1 MNSEP
6 VVIVAGRRTPFA
18 RAGTDLARHTAQAM
32 GQHAVSAVQQA
43 GGLAADILGA
53 LAFGTV
59 VLDPRTPNPGR
70 EIVLGSGLP
79 PSMPAHTVS
88 AYCISGLHA
97 VTDIAA
103 SIQSGRIQ
111 AGIAAGA
118 DSLSQPSLLFRPS
131 AVRAF
136 TAMARARS
144 LPARLAALAKL
155 RPGHFVPVAPGVAE
169 PSTGLTMGQHCE
181 IMAKTWQIPR
191 EVQDTIALTSHQ
203 RATAAWSDG
212 RLAGQVAPMAG
223 LARDN
228 QVRGD
233 TSLEKLS
240 TLKTVFDPSPR
251 GTLTAGNSSPLTD
264 GGAAV
269 LLSSRRAAEQAGAP
283 LLAVIKDWE
292 YAALALDDG
301 LLMAPA
307 LAVPRLLSRHG
318 LTLDDI
324 DLIEIHEAFAAQ
336 VEANTRAWEQGWR
349 EPAIGRVDPQRLNV
363 CGSSIAVGHPFAAT
377 GGRIVMTLAYEMAR
391 RGARRGLISICAAGG
406 MAGAMLLEQA

>member
-1 MNSEP
+1 MKQEP
-6 VVIVAGRRTPFA
+6 IVIVAGRRTPFA
-18 RAGTDLARHTAQAM
+18 RAGTALARHSALSL
-32 GQHAVSAVQQA
+32 GQHAVTAVQQA
-43 GGLAADILGA
+43 GGLPAETLGA
-53 LAFGTV
+53 LAFGSV
-59 VLDPRTPNPGR
+59 VLDPRTPNAAR
-70 EIVLGSGLP
+70 EIVLGAGLP
-79 PSMPAHTVS
+79 PTLPAHSVS
-88 AYCISGLHA
+88 AYCISGLYA

-103 SIQSGRIQ
+103 TIQSGRIR

-136 TAMARARS
+136 TSMARARS
-144 LPARLAALAKL
+144 LPARLAAMARL
-155 RPGHFVPVAPGVAE
+155 RPGDFVPVAPGVAE

-181 IMAKTWQIPR
+181 IMARTWEIPR
-191 EVQDTIALTSHQ
+191 DVQDRIALTSHQ
-203 RATAAWSDG
+203 RATAAWDDG
-212 RLAGQVAPMAG
+212 RLAAQVAPLAG
-223 LARDN
+223 LDRDD

-233 TSLEKLS
+233 TSLEKLAA
-240 TLKTVFDPSPR
+240 LKPVFDTSAH

-269 LLSSRRAAEQAGAP
+269 LLSSRRTAEEAGVP

-292 YAALALDDG
+292 YAALDLEDG

-307 LAVPRLLSRHG
+307 LAVPRLLARHG

-324 DLIEIHEAFAAQ
+324 DLIEVHEAFAAQ

-349 EPAIGRVDPQRLNV
+349 EPAIGRVDAERLNV